1 MNVGTWVTSSHWR
14 QDPRRHAAALRK
26 SCPQVSE
33 VCLTINDN
41 AHARRAPAWHIIGD
55 GAAELRRNVKTGAAE
70 RWVTRRASEAGREK
84 ARDTVVRAVEAYR
97 DAGFQTVDLMSW
109 LRPERAFV
117 HHAAEDLHAIFDRA
131 LVSRLHWDCEEA
143 YAHVQGDGHAATA
156 AELVTAFPHVIQA
169 VTTYA
174 GLLQHPSMSPLA
186 AIETIESWI
195 VQAYATTTSEAR
207 PGVVQ
212 DYAVRE
218 WRKSAAARAG
228 RVMEFGLP
236 AYNQTVSI
244 ARVQSDT
251 VTRHQAAQDIKIRRL
266 RHYWASSSLKAG
278 APVPRVLA
286 SGGFEDLIA
295 A

>member
-14 QDPRRHAAALRK
+14 QDPRRHALALRK
-26 SCPQVSE
+26 ACPQISE

-55 GAAELRRNVKTGAAE
+55 GAAESRRNVKTGLAE
-70 RWVTRRASEAGREK
+70 RWVTRRATDAGRQK
-84 ARDTVVRAVEAYR
+84 ARDTLVRAVEAYQ

-109 LRPERAFV
+109 LRPERTFV

-131 LVSRLHWDCEEA
+131 LVNRLHWDCEEA

-156 AELVTAFPHVIQA
+156 VELVAAFPDVIQA

-174 GLLQHPSMSPLA
+174 GLLQHPSMSALA
-186 AIETIESWI
+186 GIEKLKSWI
-195 VQAYATTTSEAR
+195 VQAYATTSSEAR

-228 RVMEFGLP
+228 RFMEFGLP

-244 ARVQSDT
+244 ARVQSEA
-251 VTRHQAAQDIKIRRL
+251 VTRHQAAEDLKIRRL
-266 RHYWASSSLKAG
+266 CWYWASSSLKPG

-286 SGGFEDLIA
+286 SGGFRDLIA

>member
-14 QDPRRHAAALRK
+14 QDPRRHALALRK
-26 SCPQVSE
+26 ACPQVSE

-55 GAAELRRNVKTGAAE
+55 GAAESRHNVKTGVAE
-70 RWVTRRASEAGREK
+70 RWVTRRATDAGRAK
-84 ARDTVVRAVEAYR
+84 ARDTLVRAIEAYR
-97 DAGFQTVDLMSW
+97 DAGFQSVDLMSW
-109 LRPERAFV
+109 LRPELAYVR
-117 HHAAEDLHAIFDRA
+117 HAAEDLNPIFDRV
-131 LVSRLHWDCEEA
+131 LVNRLHWDCEEA
-143 YAHVQGDGHAATA
+143 YAHVEGDGHAATA
-156 AELVTAFPHVIQA
+156 AELAIVFPDIHQA

-174 GLLQHPSMSPLA
+174 GLLRHSSMAPLA
-186 AIETIESWI
+186 ALDNIESWI
-195 VQAYATTTSEAR
+195 VQAYATTSSEAR

-218 WRKSAAARAG
+218 WLKSPAARAG

-236 AYNQTVSI
+236 AYNQTASI
-244 ARVQSDT
+244 ARVQSDA
-251 VTRHQAAQDIKIRRL
+251 VTRHQTSAELTIRAL
-266 RHYWASSSLKAG
+266 RWYWASSSLKPG

-286 SGGFEDLIA
+286 SGGFGDLIA

>member
-14 QDPRRHAAALRK
+14 QDPRRHALALRK
-26 SCPQVSE
+26 ACPQVSE

-55 GAAELRRNVKTGAAE
+55 GAAESRRNVKTGVAE
-70 RWVTRRASEAGREK
+70 RWVTRRATDAGRQK
-84 ARDTVVRAVEAYR
+84 ARDTLVRAIEAYR
-97 DAGFQTVDLMSW
+97 DAGFQSVDLMSW
-109 LRPERAFV
+109 LRPELAFV
-117 HHAAEDLHAIFDRA
+117 RHAAEDLHPVLDRA
-131 LVSRLHWDCEEA
+131 LINRLHWDCEEA
-143 YAHVQGDGHAATA
+143 YAHVEGDGHAVAA
-156 AELVTAFPHVIQA
+156 AELAIAFPDVHQV

-174 GLLQHPSMSPLA
+174 GLLRHPSMAPLA
-186 AIETIESWI
+186 ALDSIESWI
-195 VQAYATTTSEAR
+195 VQAYATTSSDAR

-212 DYAVRE
+212 DYAVGE
-218 WRKSAAARAG
+218 WLKCLAARAG

-236 AYNQTVSI
+236 AYNQSTSI
-244 ARVQSDT
+244 ARVQSDA
-251 VTRHQAAQDIKIRRL
+251 VTRHQASAELTIRRL
-266 RHYWASSSLKAG
+266 RWYWASSSLKPG